1 LEKPIITQL
10 SFLTVLMILS
20 SCAPY
25 YYDSAYP
32 DAKSVYRVWR
42 NHTFKP
48 DEPRYE
54 NSKELA
60 AMQLTMGLSKAS
72 LMEVYGA
79 PNRVIS
85 DGVGGEIVVFENTS
99 SILINGTGGASTF
112 FREFYLDSS
121 GKVKRFKF
129 GYREFFN

>member
-1 LEKPIITQL
+1 MEKPIIIQL
-10 SFLTVLMILS
+10 SFLAVLMILS
-20 SCAPY
+20 SCAPH

-32 DAKSVYRVWR
+32 DAKSAYRVWR
-42 NHTFKP
+42 NYTFRP

-54 NSKELA
+54 NSKELTT
-60 AMQLTMGLSKAS
+60 MQLTMGLSKAS
-72 LMEVYGA
+72 LIEVYGA
-79 PNRVIS
+79 PIRVIS
-85 DGVGGEIVVFENTS
+85 DGVGGEIVVFENTR

-129 GYREFFN
+129 GYR

>member
-1 LEKPIITQL
+1 MEKPTIAQL
-10 SFLTVLMILS
+10 YFLSVLVIFS
-20 SCAPY
+20 SCAPH

-32 DAKSVYRVWR
+32 DAKSAYRVWR
-42 NHTFKP
+42 NYTFKA

-72 LMEVYGA
+72 LIEVYGA

-129 GYREFFN
+129 GYR